1 MNAPATFPRRPPAGW
16 LYLARTL
23 AVSRIYRLQAGE
35 SAPAPMY
42 RSECFPEDLAD
53 EPANVSQLQAT
64 AACAA

>member
-64 AACAA
+64 VACAA

>member
-53 EPANVSQLQAT
+53 EPPVRSPGQAV

>member
-1 MNAPATFPRRPPAGW
+1 MNAPATFPRRPLTGW

-23 AVSRIYRLQAGE
+23 AVSRIHRLQPGE

-53 EPANVSQLQAT
+53 EPAATAHGPAT